1 MTSTGER
8 RPCTRPPLS
17 LAVIAERSDVV
28 PCQRFHHRL
37 GVTVKFH
44 VDLSQP
50 KSMVDTQ
57 HRPSSPS
64 QRGDNIKHTCSPF
77 SAATATLRESITS
90 IYRRWPGVI
99 AGFNVGSSRPQNDGY
114 MRVRPPSPTFI
125 QAAGRATHPKKFD
138 RQLGVI
144 DNHLVVL
151 SSAPRASCP
160 RRWSPS
166 PHQTNDDLVQSHSPF
181 CLRVV
186 LRCGRRSGHTNER
199 AHKREGTQTKSPA
212 AGRGVPDRPRRGA
225 CAEYK
230 NHCRWPGVNDENL
243 AVFPRPRGLKL
254 PAASVAVASRPRTGA
269 LPLLQSAV
277 AAAV

>member
-17 LAVIAERSDVV
+17 LAVTAERSDVV

-64 QRGDNIKHTCSPF
+64 QQGDNIKHTRSPS

-114 MRVRPPSPTFI
+114 MRV
-125 QAAGRATHPKKFD
+125 HP
-138 RQLGVI
+138 
-144 DNHLVVL
+144 
-151 SSAPRASCP
+151 CP
-160 RRWSPS
+160 RPSIWPRRELAHHEYTPQAGVLVDFHADSPRPQRPLS
-166 PHQTNDDLVQSHSPF
+166 T
-181 CLRVV
+181 
-186 LRCGRRSGHTNER
+186 
-199 AHKREGTQTKSPA
+199 
-212 AGRGVPDRPRRGA
+212 RGVGRHYLVGP
-225 CAEYK
+225 
-230 NHCRWPGVNDENL
+230 
-243 AVFPRPRGLKL
+243 
-254 PAASVAVASRPRTGA
+254 TTT
-269 LPLLQSAV
+269 
-277 AAAV
+277 